1 MITLEKLTEFTQEDL
16 RYKSSIKVISY
27 KIVGNW
33 IDLQFDNFK
42 GEVVNVDR
50 FYNWMSE
57 KREEK
62 INQIL
67 WFVDVWKNIKWV
79 GLVIL

>member
-27 KIVGNW
+27 KIIGNW
-33 IDLQFDNFK
+33 MDLQFDSGK
-42 GEVVNVDR
+42 GEVVSVDR
-50 FYNWMSE
+50 FYNWINE

-62 INQIL
+62 ISKL
-67 WFVDVWKNIKWV
+67 FE
-79 GLVIL
+79 

>member
-1 MITLEKLTEFTQEDL
+1 MINLEKLTDFTQEDL

-27 KIVGNW
+27 KIIGNW
-33 IDLQFDNFK
+33 MDLQFDSGK
-42 GEVVNVDR
+42 GEVVSVDR
-50 FYNWMSE
+50 FNNWVNE

-67 WFVDVWKNIKWV
+67 WFVDV
-79 GLVIL
+79 

>member
-27 KIVGNW
+27 KILNKW
-33 IDLQFDNFK
+33 IDLQFHNGK
-42 GEVVNVDR
+42 GEVVSAER
-50 FYNWMSE
+50 FYNWINE
-57 KREEK
+57 KRIEK

-67 WFVDVWKNIKWV
+67 
-79 GLVIL
+79 

>member
-42 GEVVNVDR
+42 GEVVSVDR

-67 WFVDVWKNIKWV
+67 
-79 GLVIL
+79 

>member
-27 KIVGNW
+27 KIVSNW
-33 IDLQFDNFK
+33 IDLQFDNGK
-42 GEVVNVDR
+42 GEVVSADR
-50 FYNWMSE
+50 FYDWINE

-67 WFVDVWKNIKWV
+67 
-79 GLVIL
+79 

>member
-1 MITLEKLTEFTQEDL
+1 MMTLEKLTEFTQEDL

-33 IDLQFDNFK
+33 MDLQFDNGK
-42 GEVVNVDR
+42 GEVVSADR
-50 FYNWMSE
+50 FYNWMND

-62 INQIL
+62 ISQL
-67 WFVDVWKNIKWV
+67 LD
-79 GLVIL
+79 

>member
-27 KIVGNW
+27 KIIGNW
-33 IDLQFDNFK
+33 MDLQFDSGK
-42 GEVVNVDR
+42 GEVVGVDR
-50 FYNWMSE
+50 FNNWVNE

-67 WFVDVWKNIKWV
+67 
-79 GLVIL
+79 

>member
-27 KIVGNW
+27 KIIGNW
-33 IDLQFDNFK
+33 IDLQFDNGK
-42 GEVVNVDR
+42 GEVVSVDR
-50 FYNWMSE
+50 FNNWVNE
-57 KREEK
+57 KRIEK

-67 WFVDVWKNIKWV
+67 
-79 GLVIL
+79 

>member
-1 MITLEKLTEFTQEDL
+1 MITLELLNDFIHEDL

-27 KIVGNW
+27 KIIGNW
-33 IDLQFDNFK
+33 MDLQFDSGK
-42 GEVVNVDR
+42 GEVVSVDR
-50 FYNWMSE
+50 FNNWVNE

-67 WFVDVWKNIKWV
+67 
-79 GLVIL
+79 

>member
-33 IDLQFDNFK
+33 IDLQFDSGK
-42 GEVVNVDR
+42 GEVVSVDR
-50 FYNWMSE
+50 FNNWVND
-57 KREEK
+57 KREKK
-62 INQIL
+62 ISQL
-67 WFVDVWKNIKWV
+67 LD
-79 GLVIL
+79 

>member
-27 KIVGNW
+27 KILNNW
-33 IDLQFDNFK
+33 IDLQFDSGK
-42 GEVVNVDR
+42 GEVVSVDR
-50 FYNWMSE
+50 FNNWVNE
-57 KREEK
+57 KRVEK

-67 WFVDVWKNIKWV
+67 
-79 GLVIL
+79 

>member
-1 MITLEKLTEFTQEDL
+1 MMTLEKLTEFTQEDL

-27 KIVGNW
+27 KIFGNW

-42 GEVVNVDR
+42 GEVVSVDR

-67 WFVDVWKNIKWV
+67 
-79 GLVIL
+79 

>member
-27 KIVGNW
+27 KIFGNW
-33 IDLQFDNFK
+33 IDLQFVNGK
-42 GEVVNVDR
+42 GEVVSIDR
-50 FYNWMSE
+50 FNNWMKK

-62 INQIL
+62 ISQL
-67 WFVDVWKNIKWV
+67 LD
-79 GLVIL
+79 

>member
-27 KIVGNW
+27 KIIGNW
-33 IDLQFDNFK
+33 IDLQFDSGK
-42 GEVVNVDR
+42 GEVVNVNR
-50 FYNWMSE
+50 FNNWVSE

-62 INQIL
+62 ISQL
-67 WFVDVWKNIKWV
+67 LD
-79 GLVIL
+79 